1 MASPCISVRA
11 SAFRIKRSRVPCK
24 KIRGRHTRI
33 ESLYVTRRDCPYV
46 CWNRVVAAL
55 ECLLD
60 GYRNTGRR
68 AAKLIRRVKRVDLGG
83 RRIIKK
89 KKGKTRGGAGGNEN
103 IAESRRGTSRM
114 WSRCS

>member
-24 KIRGRHTRI
+24 KIRGRNTRI

-68 AAKLIRRVKRVDLGG
+68 AAKLIRRVKRVGRGG
-83 RRIIKK
+83 RRSHKHTDTT
-89 KKGKTRGGAGGNEN
+89 KGPELWRNDGLHA
-103 IAESRRGTSRM
+103 ISHA
-114 WSRCS
+114 